1 MWDSIPTLT
10 VPHNELQQCKFPLTV
25 QVPPFWQGL
34 EAQSSMFISQF
45 LPVHPA
51 GHVQMYI
58 ATPS

>member
-51 GHVQMYI
+51 GHVHE
-58 ATPS
+58 